1 MTELTKCPFC
11 GGDICHESDAPA
23 CEMYDGYEEGDDA
36 IVSFYT
42 CTRCG
47 RDIEVTE
54 PNENERNNDYKDYWL

>member
-1 MTELTKCPFC
+1 MTELTKGPFC
-11 GGDICHESDAPA
+11 GGDICHGSDSPA

-54 PNENERNNDYKDYWL
+54 PNENERNNEYKDYWL